1 MEDRILDKIYDNFD
15 TLMRNGEF
23 KEIDRILDR
32 IQPEDYSST
41 LLIGYLT
48 ITGAAKSK
56 LESRPALFDRIKKHL
71 DDMGRNEPGL
81 LDGLE

>member
-1 MEDRILDKIYDNFD
+1 MDKILDKIYDNFD

-23 KEIDRILDR
+23 EEIDKILDR
-32 IQPEDYSST
+32 IQPEDYSPT

-48 ITGAAKSK
+48 ATMAATRQLK
-56 LESRPALFDRIKKHL
+56 SRPALFKRIKKHL